1 MHQTG
6 FSFKQLNR
14 DSMYCVGIFKRSSLR
29 TITIRS
35 KLNLYKFPDPDARQ
49 KLTGTADN
57 FRQSMSPPAES
68 TQADD
73 NRVKIQVGER
83 QFITCRDTLT
93 GESAYFKARLSKRW
107 DDREKDGSY
116 FIDANPDMFDNV
128 LHYLRSAMF
137 PLFFDAGTQS
147 FDYGKYA
154 ALLGEAR
161 YFGIPRLED
170 WISKARFHDA
180 VRIETITT
188 MVPDVEAGEGI
199 DRVLA
204 KADTKTDVS
213 TNWGT
218 RRVYVCPRDIDVH
231 RGDWRKCGQAC
242 EKARTRDGVGI
253 DFEEESVLRAAVTS
267 RRLIFDPT
275 ACFDD
280 GGDIE

>member
-1 MHQTG
+1 M
-6 FSFKQLNR
+6 S
-14 DSMYCVGIFKRSSLR
+14 
-29 TITIRS
+29 RS
-35 KLNLYKFPDPDARQ
+35 KLNLFELLDSHTGQ
-49 KLTGTADN
+49 KSTSTADN
-57 FRQSMSPPAES
+57 LQHSMPPPVES
-68 TQADD
+68 TQTND
-73 NRVKIQVGER
+73 NRVKIHVGER
-83 QFITCRDTLT
+83 HFIAFRDTLT
-93 GESAYFKARLSKRW
+93 GESAYFKARLSERW
-107 DDREKDGSY
+107 NDREKDGSF
-116 FIDANPDMFDNV
+116 FIDANPDMFDHILN
-128 LHYLRSAMF
+128 YLRSGIF

-161 YFGIPRLED
+161 YFGIHRLED

-188 MVPDVEAGEGI
+188 MVPDVEAEGGTH
-199 DRVLA
+199 RVSA
-204 KADTKTDVS
+204 GADTKTDVS

-231 RGDWRKCGQAC
+231 RGYRRKCGQAC

-280 GGDIE
+280 GGT

>member
-1 MHQTG
+1 M
-6 FSFKQLNR
+6 S
-14 DSMYCVGIFKRSSLR
+14 RSN
-29 TITIRS
+29 
-35 KLNLYKFPDPDARQ
+35 LNLYELLDPHTGQ
-49 KLTGTADN
+49 KSIGTASN
-57 FRQSMSPPAES
+57 PQYSMPSPAQSTLS
-68 TQADD
+68 DD

-83 QFITCRDTLT
+83 QFITFRDTLT
-93 GESAYFKARLSKRW
+93 GESAYFKARLSERW
-107 DDREKDGSY
+107 NDRDEDGSF
-116 FIDANPDMFDNV
+116 FIDANPDIFEHILN
-128 LHYLRSAMF
+128 YLRSGMF
-137 PLFFDAGTQS
+137 PLFFDSGTQS
-147 FDYGKYA
+147 FDYSKYA

-231 RGDWRKCGQAC
+231 RGDRRKCGQAC